1 MSRSNSSSRYGSVA
15 KFFHWL
21 TALLILSAIPLGMI
35 ANDLA
40 HQIRSPAFDGSLE
53 TISRVFLLFSLHKTI
68 GVAVFFT
75 ALLRII
81 WAITQPKPGLLHPDR
96 KLEAWAAETVHWM
109 LYGSLVLVPLSGWVE
124 HAATSGFAPIWWSFG
139 QDLPLVPKSESLA
152 HVFAVLHVIL
162 GRVLIIALLLHIAG
176 ALKHHV
182 IDRDATLRRML
193 PGGADLPQ
201 PPEHVASSAPVIT
214 ALVLWIATLGA
225 GVALGV
231 TSFGHQTEQQAA
243 PALAAPLQQVASGW
257 EVQTG
262 TLGISITQ
270 MGSQIS
276 GSFTDWTAAINFD
289 NTAAVGPAGNVE
301 VTIAIASFDLG
312 TVSAQ
317 AMGADFFDNAT
328 YPTAL
333 FKAEIEKLNDGY
345 QAIGTLTI
353 RDKVLPLT
361 LPFSLNFEE
370 DEATMTASTSL
381 NRLDFDIG
389 RGMPDES
396 SLGFGVTV
404 QIGLMA
410 ARSQ

>member
-1 MSRSNSSSRYGSVA
+1 MSRSNSSSRYGSIA
-15 KFFHWL
+15 KVFHWL
-21 TALLILSAIPLGMI
+21 TALLILSAIPLGLI

-81 WAITQPKPGLLHPDR
+81 WAISQSKPGLLHPDR
-96 KLEAWAAETVHWM
+96 RLESWAAETVHWL
-109 LYGSLVLVPLSGWVE
+109 LYGSLLLVPLSGWIE

-152 HVFAVLHVIL
+152 HIFAVLHVIL
-162 GRVLIIALLLHIAG
+162 GRVLIVALLLHIVG

-193 PGGADLPQ
+193 PGTTDLPQ
-201 PPEHVASSAPVIT
+201 PPEHIASSAPVIT

-225 GVALGV
+225 GL
-231 TSFGHQTEQQAA
+231 TFGIFSSGNQAMPQA
-243 PALAAPLQQVASGW
+243 TPAQSAPLEQVASGW
-257 EVQTG
+257 DVQNG
-262 TLGISITQ
+262 NLGISITQ
-270 MGSQIS
+270 MGSQVS
-276 GSFTDWTAAINFD
+276 GSFTEWTAAINFD
-289 NTAAVGPAGNVE
+289 ETAPVGPAGDVE

-317 AMGADFFDNAT
+317 AMGADYFDNGT
-328 YPTAL
+328 FPTAL
-333 FKAEIEKLNDGY
+333 FKADIERLENGY
-345 QAIGTLTI
+345 QAVGTLTI

-361 LPFSLNFEE
+361 LPFSLNMESN
-370 DEATMTASTSL
+370 EAVMAASTSL

-396 SLGFGVTV
+396 SLGFGVAV
-404 QIGLMA
+404 QIDLTA
-410 ARSQ
+410 TRSQ

>member
-15 KFFHWL
+15 KVFHWL

-75 ALLRII
+75 ALLRIV
-81 WAITQPKPGLLHPDR
+81 WAISQPKPGLLHPDR

-124 HAATSGFAPIWWSFG
+124 HAATSGFAPIWWPFG

-193 PGGADLPQ
+193 PGGPDLPQ

-231 TSFGHQTEQQAA
+231 TSSGHQTEPQAA
-243 PALAAPLQQVASGW
+243 PAQTASLQQVASGW

-262 TLGISITQ
+262 SLGISITQ

-289 NTAAVGPAGNVE
+289 DTAAVGPAGDVE

-333 FKAEIEKLNDGY
+333 FKAEIERLNDGY
-345 QAIGTLTI
+345 QAVGTLTI

-410 ARSQ
+410 ARNE